1 MIAPKPTPTPDTIPN
16 VEKFAPEERELL
28 LQLLFEKQVSRN
40 QQFAR
45 FEEPQ
50 RKRLHRISK
59 HLKALHRE
67 LQRPDGEYW
76 VEEIGEQAVCL
87 HIHRPSVGL
96 VRKVFLSWTE
106 WELLQH
112 DGWKA

>member
-1 MIAPKPTPTPDTIPN
+1 MTIPKTPIPDTVPK
-16 VEKFAPEERELL
+16 VEKITPEERDLL
-28 LQLLFEKQVSRN
+28 VQLLFAEQVSRN
-40 QQFAR
+40 QQFDR

-50 RKRLHRISK
+50 YKRLHRISK

-76 VEEIGEQAVCL
+76 VEELEFQAVCL

-96 VRKVFLSWTE
+96 VRKVFLSLTE

-112 DGWKA
+112 EGWGA